1 MGLAEP
7 LDPRSFPVPFS
18 VLMPVYRADTPE
30 RIRRAVESN
39 TVEQTRP
46 PAEVLI
52 VRDGPVPAPVQAE
65 LDRLAS
71 ASASPVP
78 VRLLEL
84 PENRGLAHA
93 LRLALPECAHD
104 VVARADADDV
114 AYPRRFETQL
124 PVVEDGADV
133 VGASMHE
140 IGDDETSPV
149 ALRSAPVGAERIAAV
164 SRRRNPLSHPT
175 VVLRRSAVDAVGGYE
190 DVPMAEDYWL
200 WARLLHAGA
209 DVRNVAEPLVGYRIS
224 AGSYERRGGYRVLRA
239 ELGLQARLRA
249 LGHVGFLQWATNV
262 MVRGGYRFVPL
273 RVRETAYRL
282 MVGRR
287 NG

>member
-1 MGLAEP
+1 MALAEP
-7 LDPRSFPVPFS
+7 LDPAGFPVPFS
-18 VLMPVYRADTPE
+18 VLLPVYRADTPE
-30 RIRRAVESN
+30 RLRRAVESN

-52 VRDGPVPAPVQAE
+52 VQDGPVAAS
-65 LDRLAS
+65 LDREIHRLEAE
-71 ASASPVP
+71 SPVP
-78 VRLLEL
+78 VRVLRLAR
-84 PENRGLAHA
+84 NQGLAHA
-93 LRLALPECAHD
+93 LDAALPRCAHD

-114 AYPRRFETQL
+114 AYLRRFELQL
-124 PVVEDGADV
+124 PLVEDGADL

-140 IGDDETSPV
+140 IGDDESRPV

-164 SRRRNPLSHPT
+164 SRRRNPISHPT
-175 VVLRRSAVDAVGGYE
+175 VVFRRSAVQAVGGYE

-200 WARLLHAGA
+200 WARMLHAGA

-239 ELGLQARLRA
+239 ELGLQARLRS

-282 MVGRR
+282 MVGPR

>member
-1 MGLAEP
+1 MALAEP
-7 LDPRSFPVPFS
+7 LDPAGFPVPFS
-18 VLMPVYRADTPE
+18 VLLPVYRADTPE
-30 RIRRAVESN
+30 RLRRAVESN

-52 VRDGPVPAPVQAE
+52 VQDGPVAAS
-65 LDRLAS
+65 LDREIHRLEAE
-71 ASASPVP
+71 SPVP
-78 VRLLEL
+78 VRVLRLAC
-84 PENRGLAHA
+84 NQGLAHA
-93 LRLALPECAHD
+93 LDAALPRCAHD

-114 AYPRRFETQL
+114 AYPRRFELQL
-124 PVVEDGADV
+124 PLVEDGADL

-140 IGDDETSPV
+140 IGDDESRPV
-149 ALRSAPVGAERIAAV
+149 ALRTAPVGAVRIAAV
-164 SRRRNPLSHPT
+164 SRRRNPISHPT
-175 VVLRRSAVDAVGGYE
+175 VVFRRSAVQAVGGYE

-200 WARLLHAGA
+200 WARMLHAGA

-239 ELGLQARLRA
+239 ELGLQARLRS

-282 MVGRR
+282 MVGPR

>member
-1 MGLAEP
+1 MALAEP
-7 LDPRSFPVPFS
+7 LDPAGFPVPFS
-18 VLMPVYRADTPE
+18 VLLPVYRADTTE
-30 RIRRAVESN
+30 RLRRAVESN

-52 VRDGPVPAPVQAE
+52 VQDGPVAAS
-65 LDRLAS
+65 LDREIHRLEAE
-71 ASASPVP
+71 SPVP
-78 VRLLEL
+78 VRVLRLAR
-84 PENRGLAHA
+84 NQGLAHA
-93 LRLALPECAHD
+93 LDAALPRCAHD

-114 AYPRRFETQL
+114 AYPRRFELQL
-124 PVVEDGADV
+124 PLVEDGADL

-140 IGDDETSPV
+140 IGDDESRPV

-164 SRRRNPLSHPT
+164 SRRRNPISHPT
-175 VVLRRSAVDAVGGYE
+175 VVFRRSAVQAVGGYE

-200 WARLLHAGA
+200 WVRMLHAGA

-239 ELGLQARLRA
+239 ELGLQARLRS

-282 MVGRR
+282 MVGPR

>member
-1 MGLAEP
+1 MALAEA
-7 LDPRSFPVPFS
+7 LDPAGFPVPFS
-18 VLMPVYRADTPE
+18 VLLPVYRADTPE
-30 RIRRAVESN
+30 RLRRAVESN

-52 VRDGPVPAPVQAE
+52 VQDGPVAAS
-65 LDRLAS
+65 LDREIHRLEAE
-71 ASASPVP
+71 SPVP
-78 VRLLEL
+78 VRVLRLAH
-84 PENRGLAHA
+84 NQGLAHA
-93 LRLALPECAHD
+93 LDAALPRCAHD

-114 AYPRRFETQL
+114 AYPRRFELQL
-124 PVVEDGADV
+124 PLVEDGADL

-140 IGDDETSPV
+140 IGDDESRPV
-149 ALRSAPVGAERIAAV
+149 ALRTAPVGAERIAAV
-164 SRRRNPLSHPT
+164 SRRRNPISHPT
-175 VVLRRSAVDAVGGYE
+175 VVFRRSAVQAVGGYE

-200 WARLLHAGA
+200 WARMLHAGA

-239 ELGLQARLRA
+239 ELGLQARLRS

-282 MVGRR
+282 MVGPR

>member
-1 MGLAEP
+1 MALAEP
-7 LDPRSFPVPFS
+7 LGPAGFPVPFS
-18 VLMPVYRADTPE
+18 VLLPVYRADTPE
-30 RIRRAVESN
+30 RLRRAVESN

-52 VRDGPVPAPVQAE
+52 VQDGPVAAS
-65 LDRLAS
+65 LDREIHRLEAE
-71 ASASPVP
+71 SPVP
-78 VRLLEL
+78 VRVLRLAR
-84 PENRGLAHA
+84 NQGLAHA
-93 LRLALPECAHD
+93 LDAALPRCAHD

-114 AYPRRFETQL
+114 AYPRRFELQL
-124 PVVEDGADV
+124 PLVEDGADL

-140 IGDDETSPV
+140 IGDDESRPV
-149 ALRSAPVGAERIAAV
+149 ALRTAPVGAERIAAV
-164 SRRRNPLSHPT
+164 SRRRNPISHPT
-175 VVLRRSAVDAVGGYE
+175 VVFRRSAVQAVGGYE

-200 WARLLHAGA
+200 WARMLHAGA

-239 ELGLQARLRA
+239 ELGLQARLRS

-282 MVGRR
+282 MVGPR

>member
-1 MGLAEP
+1 MALAEP
-7 LDPRSFPVPFS
+7 LDPAGFPVPFS
-18 VLMPVYRADTPE
+18 VLLPVYRADTTE
-30 RIRRAVESN
+30 RLRRAVESN

-52 VRDGPVPAPVQAE
+52 VQDGPVAAS
-65 LDRLAS
+65 LDREIHRLEAE
-71 ASASPVP
+71 SPVP
-78 VRLLEL
+78 VRVLRLAR
-84 PENRGLAHA
+84 NQGLAHA
-93 LRLALPECAHD
+93 LDAALPRCAHD

-114 AYPRRFETQL
+114 AYPRRFELQL
-124 PVVEDGADV
+124 PLVEDGADL

-140 IGDDETSPV
+140 IGDDESRPV

-164 SRRRNPLSHPT
+164 SRRRNPISHPT
-175 VVLRRSAVDAVGGYE
+175 VVFRRSAVQAVGGYE

-200 WARLLHAGA
+200 WARMLHAGA
-209 DVRNVAEPLVGYRIS
+209 DVRNVAEPLAGYRIS

-239 ELGLQARLRA
+239 ELGLQARLRS

-273 RVRETAYRL
+273 RVRETTYRL
-282 MVGRR
+282 MVGPR

>member
-1 MGLAEP
+1 MALAEP
-7 LDPRSFPVPFS
+7 LDPAGFPVPFS
-18 VLMPVYRADTPE
+18 VLLPVYRADTPE
-30 RIRRAVESN
+30 RLRRAVESN

-52 VRDGPVPAPVQAE
+52 VQDGPVAAS
-65 LDRLAS
+65 LDREIHRLEGE
-71 ASASPVP
+71 SPVP
-78 VRLLEL
+78 VRVLRLAC
-84 PENRGLAHA
+84 NQGLAHA
-93 LRLALPECAHD
+93 LDAALPRCAHD

-114 AYPRRFETQL
+114 AYPRRFELQL
-124 PVVEDGADV
+124 PLVEDGADL

-140 IGDDETSPV
+140 IGDDESRPV
-149 ALRSAPVGAERIAAV
+149 ALRTAPVGAERIAAV
-164 SRRRNPLSHPT
+164 SRRRNPISHPT
-175 VVLRRSAVDAVGGYE
+175 VVLRRSAVHAVGGYE

-200 WARLLHAGA
+200 WARMLHAGA

-239 ELGLQARLRA
+239 ELGLQARLRS

-282 MVGRR
+282 MVGPR

>member
-1 MGLAEP
+1 MALAEA
-7 LDPRSFPVPFS
+7 LDPAGFPVPFS
-18 VLMPVYRADTPE
+18 VLLPVYRADTPE
-30 RIRRAVESN
+30 RLRRAVESN

-52 VRDGPVPAPVQAE
+52 VQDGPVAAS
-65 LDRLAS
+65 LDREIHRLEAE
-71 ASASPVP
+71 SPVP
-78 VRLLEL
+78 VRVLRLAR
-84 PENRGLAHA
+84 NQGLAHA
-93 LRLALPECAHD
+93 LDAALPRCAHD

-114 AYPRRFETQL
+114 AYPRRFELQL
-124 PVVEDGADV
+124 PLVEDGADL

-140 IGDDETSPV
+140 IGDDESRPV
-149 ALRSAPVGAERIAAV
+149 ALRTAPVGAERIAAV
-164 SRRRNPLSHPT
+164 SRRRNPISHPT
-175 VVLRRSAVDAVGGYE
+175 VVFRRSAVQAVGGYE

-200 WARLLHAGA
+200 WARMLHAGA

-239 ELGLQARLRA
+239 ELGLQARLRS

-282 MVGRR
+282 MVGPR

>member
-1 MGLAEP
+1 MALAEA
-7 LDPRSFPVPFS
+7 LDPAGFPVPFS
-18 VLMPVYRADTPE
+18 VLLPVYRADTPE
-30 RIRRAVESN
+30 RLRRAVESN

-52 VRDGPVPAPVQAE
+52 VQDGPVAAS
-65 LDRLAS
+65 LDREIHRLEAE
-71 ASASPVP
+71 SPVP
-78 VRLLEL
+78 VRVLRLAR
-84 PENRGLAHA
+84 NQGLAHA
-93 LRLALPECAHD
+93 LDAALPRCAHD

-114 AYPRRFETQL
+114 AYLRRFELQL
-124 PVVEDGADV
+124 PLVEDGADL

-140 IGDDETSPV
+140 IGDDESRPV

-164 SRRRNPLSHPT
+164 SRRRNPISHPT
-175 VVLRRSAVDAVGGYE
+175 VVFRRSAVQAVGGYE

-200 WARLLHAGA
+200 WARMLHAGA

-239 ELGLQARLRA
+239 ELGLQARLRS

-282 MVGRR
+282 MVGPR

>member
-1 MGLAEP
+1 VALAEP
-7 LDPRSFPVPFS
+7 LDPAGFPVPFS
-18 VLMPVYRADTPE
+18 VLLPVYRADTPE
-30 RIRRAVESN
+30 RLRRAVESN

-52 VRDGPVPAPVQAE
+52 VQDGPVAAS
-65 LDRLAS
+65 LDREIHRLEAE
-71 ASASPVP
+71 SPVP
-78 VRLLEL
+78 VRVLRLAR
-84 PENRGLAHA
+84 NQGLAHA
-93 LRLALPECAHD
+93 LDAALPRCAHD

-114 AYPRRFETQL
+114 AYPRRFELQL
-124 PVVEDGADV
+124 PLVEDGADL

-140 IGDDETSPV
+140 IGDDESRPV

-164 SRRRNPLSHPT
+164 SRRRNPISHPT
-175 VVLRRSAVDAVGGYE
+175 VVFRRSAVQAVGGYE

-200 WARLLHAGA
+200 WARMLHAGA

-239 ELGLQARLRA
+239 ELGLQARLRS

-282 MVGRR
+282 MVGPR

>member
-7 LDPRSFPVPFS
+7 LDPRSLPVPFS

-65 LDRLAS
+65 LDRLAF
-71 ASASPVP
+71 ASPVP

-93 LRLALPECAHD
+93 LRLALPECTHD

-114 AYPRRFETQL
+114 AYPRRFEMQL
-124 PVVEDGADV
+124 PVIEDGADV

-140 IGDDETSPV
+140 IGDDETRPV

-224 AGSYERRGGYRVLRA
+224 AGSYERRGGWRVLRA
-239 ELGLQARLRA
+239 ELALQARLRA
-249 LGHVGFLQWATNV
+249 LGHVGFLQWVTNV

>member
-1 MGLAEP
+1 MVALAEP
-7 LDPRSFPVPFS
+7 LDPAGFPVPFS
-18 VLMPVYRADTPE
+18 VLLPVYRADTPE
-30 RIRRAVESN
+30 RLRRAVESN

-52 VRDGPVPAPVQAE
+52 VQDGPVAAS
-65 LDRLAS
+65 LDREIHRLEAE
-71 ASASPVP
+71 SPVP
-78 VRLLEL
+78 VRVLRLAR
-84 PENRGLAHA
+84 NQGLAHA
-93 LRLALPECAHD
+93 LDAALPRCAHD

-114 AYPRRFETQL
+114 AYLRRFELQL
-124 PVVEDGADV
+124 PLVEDGADL

-140 IGDDETSPV
+140 IGDDESRPV

-164 SRRRNPLSHPT
+164 SRRRNPISHPT
-175 VVLRRSAVDAVGGYE
+175 VVFRRSAVQAVGGYE

-200 WARLLHAGA
+200 WARMLHAGA

-239 ELGLQARLRA
+239 ELGLQARLRS

-282 MVGRR
+282 MVGPR

>member
-1 MGLAEP
+1 MALAEP
-7 LDPRSFPVPFS
+7 LDPAGFPVPFS
-18 VLMPVYRADTPE
+18 VLLPVYRADTPE
-30 RIRRAVESN
+30 RLRRAVESN

-52 VRDGPVPAPVQAE
+52 VQDGPVAAS
-65 LDRLAS
+65 LDREIHRLEAE
-71 ASASPVP
+71 SPVP
-78 VRLLEL
+78 VRVLRLAR
-84 PENRGLAHA
+84 NQGLAHA
-93 LRLALPECAHD
+93 LDAALPRCAHD

-114 AYPRRFETQL
+114 AYLRRFELQL
-124 PVVEDGADV
+124 PLVEDGADL

-140 IGDDETSPV
+140 IGDDESRPV

-164 SRRRNPLSHPT
+164 SRRRNPISHPT
-175 VVLRRSAVDAVGGYE
+175 VVFRRSAVQAVGGYE

-200 WARLLHAGA
+200 WARMLHAGA

-239 ELGLQARLRA
+239 ELGLQARLRS

-282 MVGRR
+282 MVGHR

>member
-1 MGLAEP
+1 MALAEP
-7 LDPRSFPVPFS
+7 LDPAGFPVPFS
-18 VLMPVYRADTPE
+18 VLLPVYRADTPE
-30 RIRRAVESN
+30 RLRRAVESN

-52 VRDGPVPAPVQAE
+52 VQDGPVAAS
-65 LDRLAS
+65 LDREIHRLEAE
-71 ASASPVP
+71 SPVP
-78 VRLLEL
+78 VRVLRLAR
-84 PENRGLAHA
+84 NQGLAHA
-93 LRLALPECAHD
+93 LDAALPRCAHD

-114 AYPRRFETQL
+114 AYPRRFELQL
-124 PVVEDGADV
+124 PLVEDGADL

-140 IGDDETSPV
+140 IGDDESRPV
-149 ALRSAPVGAERIAAV
+149 ALRTAPVGAVRIAAV
-164 SRRRNPLSHPT
+164 SRRRNPISHPT
-175 VVLRRSAVDAVGGYE
+175 VVFRRSAVQAVGGYE

-200 WARLLHAGA
+200 WARMLHAGA

-239 ELGLQARLRA
+239 ELGLQARLRS

-282 MVGRR
+282 MVGPR

>member
-1 MGLAEP
+1 MALAEP
-7 LDPRSFPVPFS
+7 PDPAGFPVRFS
-18 VLMPVYRADTPE
+18 VLLPVYRADTPE
-30 RIRRAVESN
+30 RLRRAVESN

-52 VRDGPVPAPVQAE
+52 VQDGPVAAS
-65 LDRLAS
+65 LDREIHRLEAE
-71 ASASPVP
+71 SPVP
-78 VRLLEL
+78 VRVLRLAH
-84 PENRGLAHA
+84 NQGLAHA
-93 LRLALPECAHD
+93 LDAALPRCAHD

-114 AYPRRFETQL
+114 AYPRRFELQL
-124 PVVEDGADV
+124 PLVEDGADL

-140 IGDDETSPV
+140 IGDDESRPV
-149 ALRSAPVGAERIAAV
+149 ALRTAPVGAERIAAV
-164 SRRRNPLSHPT
+164 SRRRNPISHPT
-175 VVLRRSAVDAVGGYE
+175 VVFRRSAVQAVGGYE

-200 WARLLHAGA
+200 WARMLHAGA

-239 ELGLQARLRA
+239 ELGLQARLRS

-282 MVGRR
+282 MVGPR

>member
-1 MGLAEP
+1 MALAEA
-7 LDPRSFPVPFS
+7 LDPAGFPVPFS
-18 VLMPVYRADTPE
+18 VLLPVYRADTPE
-30 RIRRAVESN
+30 RLRRAVESN

-52 VRDGPVPAPVQAE
+52 VQDGPVAASLGREIHRLEAE
-65 LDRLAS
+65 
-71 ASASPVP
+71 SPVP
-78 VRLLEL
+78 VRVLRLAR
-84 PENRGLAHA
+84 NQGLAHA
-93 LRLALPECAHD
+93 LDAALPRCAHD

-114 AYPRRFETQL
+114 AYPRRFELQL
-124 PVVEDGADV
+124 PLVEDGADL

-140 IGDDETSPV
+140 IGDDESRPV
-149 ALRSAPVGAERIAAV
+149 ALRTAPVGAERIAAV
-164 SRRRNPLSHPT
+164 SRRRNPISHPT
-175 VVLRRSAVDAVGGYE
+175 VVFRRSAVQAVGGYE

-200 WARLLHAGA
+200 WARMLHAGA

-239 ELGLQARLRA
+239 ELGLQARLRS

-282 MVGRR
+282 MVGPR

>member
-1 MGLAEP
+1 MALAEP
-7 LDPRSFPVPFS
+7 LDPAGFPVPFS
-18 VLMPVYRADTPE
+18 VLLPVYRADTPE
-30 RIRRAVESN
+30 RLRRAVESN

-52 VRDGPVPAPVQAE
+52 VQDGPVAAS
-65 LDRLAS
+65 LDREIHRLEAE
-71 ASASPVP
+71 SPVP
-78 VRLLEL
+78 VRVLRLAR
-84 PENRGLAHA
+84 NQGLAHA
-93 LRLALPECAHD
+93 LDAALPRCAHD

-114 AYPRRFETQL
+114 AYPRRFELQL
-124 PVVEDGADV
+124 PLVEDGADL

-140 IGDDETSPV
+140 IGDDESRPV

-164 SRRRNPLSHPT
+164 SRRRNPISHPT
-175 VVLRRSAVDAVGGYE
+175 VVFRRSAVQAVGGYE

-200 WARLLHAGA
+200 WARMLHAGA

-239 ELGLQARLRA
+239 ELGLQARLRS

-282 MVGRR
+282 MVGPR

>member
-1 MGLAEP
+1 MALADP
-7 LDPRSFPVPFS
+7 LRPEQLPARFS
-18 VLMPVYRADTPE
+18 LLVPVYRGDTAE

-46 PAEVLI
+46 PAEVRI
-52 VRDGPVPAPVQAE
+52 VQDGPVPASVTAE
-65 LDRLAS
+65 LARLES
-71 ASASPVP
+71 VSPVP
-78 VRLLEL
+78 VHVLVL
-84 PENRGLAHA
+84 PENGGLARA
-93 LRLALPECAHD
+93 LRTALPRCAYD

-114 AYPRRFETQL
+114 AYPHRFERQL
-124 PVVEDGADV
+124 PLIEDGADL

-140 IGDDETSPV
+140 IGDDETRPV
-149 ALRSAPVGAERIAAV
+149 ALRAAPVGARRIAAV

-200 WARLLHAGA
+200 WARMLHAGA

-239 ELGLQARLRA
+239 ELALQARLRA

-262 MVRGGYRFVPL
+262 IVRGGYRFVPL
-273 RVRETAYRL
+273 RVREAAYRL
-282 MVGRR
+282 MVGHR

>member
-1 MGLAEP
+1 MALAEP
-7 LDPRSFPVPFS
+7 LDPAGFPVPFS
-18 VLMPVYRADTPE
+18 VLLPVYRADTPE
-30 RIRRAVESN
+30 RLRRAVESN

-52 VRDGPVPAPVQAE
+52 VQDGPVAAS
-65 LDRLAS
+65 LDREIHRLEAE
-71 ASASPVP
+71 SPVP
-78 VRLLEL
+78 VRVLRLAH
-84 PENRGLAHA
+84 NQGLAHA
-93 LRLALPECAHD
+93 LDAALPRCAHD

-114 AYPRRFETQL
+114 AYPRRFELQL
-124 PVVEDGADV
+124 PLVEDGADL

-140 IGDDETSPV
+140 IGDDESRPV
-149 ALRSAPVGAERIAAV
+149 ALRTAPVGAERIAAV
-164 SRRRNPLSHPT
+164 SRRRNPISHPT
-175 VVLRRSAVDAVGGYE
+175 VVFRRSAVQAVGGYE

-200 WARLLHAGA
+200 WARMLHAGA

-239 ELGLQARLRA
+239 ELGLQARLRS

-282 MVGRR
+282 MVGPR

>member
-1 MGLAEP
+1 MALAEP
-7 LDPRSFPVPFS
+7 LDPAGFPVPFS
-18 VLMPVYRADTPE
+18 VLLPVYRADTPE
-30 RIRRAVESN
+30 RLRRAVKSN

-52 VRDGPVPAPVQAE
+52 VQDGPVAAS
-65 LDRLAS
+65 LDREIHRLEAE
-71 ASASPVP
+71 SPVP
-78 VRLLEL
+78 VRVLRLAH
-84 PENRGLAHA
+84 NQGLAHA
-93 LRLALPECAHD
+93 LDAALPRCAHD

-114 AYPRRFETQL
+114 AYPRRFELQL
-124 PVVEDGADV
+124 PLVEDGADL

-140 IGDDETSPV
+140 IGDDESRPV
-149 ALRSAPVGAERIAAV
+149 ALRTAPVGAERIAAV
-164 SRRRNPLSHPT
+164 SRRRNPISHPT
-175 VVLRRSAVDAVGGYE
+175 VVFRRSAVQAVGGYE

-200 WARLLHAGA
+200 WARMLHAGA

-239 ELGLQARLRA
+239 ELGLQARLRS

-282 MVGRR
+282 MVGPR

>member
-1 MGLAEP
+1 MALAEP
-7 LDPRSFPVPFS
+7 LDPAGFPVPFS
-18 VLMPVYRADTPE
+18 VLLPVYRADTPE
-30 RIRRAVESN
+30 RLRRAVESN

-52 VRDGPVPAPVQAE
+52 VQDGPVAAS
-65 LDRLAS
+65 LDREIHRLEAE
-71 ASASPVP
+71 SPVP
-78 VRLLEL
+78 VRVLRLAR
-84 PENRGLAHA
+84 NQGLAHA
-93 LRLALPECAHD
+93 LDAALPRCAHD

-114 AYPRRFETQL
+114 AYPRRFELQL
-124 PVVEDGADV
+124 PLVEDGADL

-140 IGDDETSPV
+140 IGDDESRPV
-149 ALRSAPVGAERIAAV
+149 ALRTAPVGAERIAAV
-164 SRRRNPLSHPT
+164 SRRRNPISHPT
-175 VVLRRSAVDAVGGYE
+175 VVFRRSAVQAVGGYE

-200 WARLLHAGA
+200 WARMLHAGA

-239 ELGLQARLRA
+239 ELGLQARLRS

-282 MVGRR
+282 MVGPR